1 MRRVIA
7 TAYDG
12 IRLGCVIIII
22 IFCSIFFHLRGV
34 LTFVNVRTQS
44 FVSFDRLLVLT
55 WVRSD
60 YLSLRSGKVLYT
72 HRNLVLGS
80 VIFLFFYFLGKI
92 VPIFIL
98 FIQLV
103 KKTMRKLSFF
113 LRKGKSFNI
122 HDGRST

>member
-60 YLSLRSGKVLYT
+60 YLSQLDREKFCILIVTWFLD
-72 HRNLVLGS
+72 L
-80 VIFLFFYFLGKI
+80 LFFYFF
-92 VPIFIL
+92 IF
-98 FIQLV
+98 
-103 KKTMRKLSFF
+103 
-113 LRKGKSFNI
+113 
-122 HDGRST
+122 

>member
-1 MRRVIA
+1 MRQVIA

-80 VIFLFFYFLGKI
+80 VIFLFIYFLGKI

-103 KKTMRKLSFF
+103 
-113 LRKGKSFNI
+113 
-122 HDGRST
+122 